1 MTSTTRSA
9 LAGLL
14 LLTLTACGPTGGKH
28 AAPAAQAARPTAAAS
43 ASASAGTTPSAST
56 PASAS
61 ASASATATAP
71 STVATTTAADRASTG
86 SPSPSASTSETTVP
100 STPST
105 PTPPPVLVPQVFP
118 VSGST
123 VGIGQVVDVVLPASV
138 SDRATAQRR
147 LSVTT
152 EPEVVGAWAWLSNR
166 HVQWRP
172 KEFWPTGTKV
182 TVTVLASDD
191 TPRTTRFR
199 IGRAVTVRADAGTHK
214 ATVTVDGK
222 VFGTYPVSFGSP
234 EWPTRHGTMVVLAK
248 AQNFRFQSENFNG
261 DTGGETWDLV
271 SPYAIRLTWSGT
283 FLHAAPWNKHVG
295 TADTSHGCVHF
306 NTADI
311 GKFYG
316 LIKPGDVVTISGTRG
331 RPQGLT
337 NGYGAWNLSWAQ
349 WQAMGVKG

>member
-1 MTSTTRSA
+1 MTSTTRGA

-14 LLTLTACGPTGGKH
+14 LLTLAACGPVGAKS
-28 AAPAAQAARPTAAAS
+28 AAPAAE
-43 ASASAGTTPSAST
+43 SAGRP
-56 PASAS
+56 
-61 ASASATATAP
+61 SATATATAQTSPRPSTTTPSTTTP

-86 SPSPSASTSETTVP
+86 SPSPSATGSSTGS
-100 STPST
+100 STGVTST
-105 PTPPPVLVPQVFP
+105 PTAPATPTTPPVVAPQVFP

-123 VGIGQVVDVVLPASV
+123 VGIGQVVDVVLPAAV
-138 SDRATAQRR
+138 NDRAAAQRE
-147 LSVTT
+147 LSITT
-152 EPEVVGAWAWLSNR
+152 TPEVVGAWAWLSNR

-172 KEFWPTGTKV
+172 KDFWPSGTKV
-182 TVTVLASDD
+182 TVTVQASDD
-191 TPRTTRFR
+191 TTRTTRFT
-199 IGRAVTVRADAGTHK
+199 IGRAVTVKADAATHK

-222 VFGTYPVSFGSP
+222 VFGTYPVSFGSA

-261 DTGGETWDLV
+261 DPGETWDLV
-271 SPYAIRLTWSGT
+271 SPYAIRVTWSGT

-316 LIKPGDVVTISGTRG
+316 LIKAGDIVTITGTKG

-337 NGYGAWNLSWAQ
+337 NGFGAWNLSWAQ
-349 WQAMGVKG
+349 WQAMGVKA

>member
-1 MTSTTRSA
+1 MTSTTRGA
-9 LAGLL
+9 LVGLL
-14 LLTLTACGPTGGKH
+14 LLTLTACGPAGGKD
-28 AAPAAQAARPTAAAS
+28 AAPAAQAARPTATASAAAS
-43 ASASAGTTPSAST
+43 AG
-56 PASAS
+56 
-61 ASASATATAP
+61 ASASATASSSAPSGTPTAP
-71 STVATTTAADRASTG
+71 STVATTAAADRASTG
-86 SPSPSASTSETTVP
+86 SPSASTSPTSAP
-100 STPST
+100 STPAA

-123 VGIGQVVDVVLPASV
+123 VGVGQVVDVVLPASV
-138 SDRATAQRR
+138 SDRTMAQRR

-152 EPEVVGAWAWLSNR
+152 TPEVVGSWAWLSNR

-172 KEFWPTGTKV
+172 KDFWPSGTKV

-191 TPRTTRFR
+191 TPRTTRFS
-199 IGRAVTVRADAGTHK
+199 IGRAVTVTADAGTHK

-234 EWPTRHGTMVVLAK
+234 DWPTRHGTMVVLAK

-316 LIKPGDVVTISGTRG
+316 LIKAGDVVTITGTKG

-337 NGYGAWNLSWAQ
+337 NGFGAWNLSWAQ
-349 WQAMGVKG
+349 WQAMGVKA

>member
-14 LLTLTACGPTGGKH
+14 LLTLTACGPTAGKA
-28 AAPAAQAARPTAAAS
+28 AAPAAQAARPTATAAAS
-43 ASASAGTTPSAST
+43 ASTSATAT
-56 PASAS
+56 
-61 ASASATATAP
+61 ASASATAP
-71 STVATTTAADRASTG
+71 STAATTTAADRASTG
-86 SPSPSASTSETTVP
+86 SPSASGTPASVPTTP
-100 STPST
+100 AT

-123 VGIGQVVDVVLPASV
+123 VGVGQVVDVVLPAAV
-138 SDRATAQRR
+138 SDRVTAQRR

-152 EPEVVGAWAWLSNR
+152 EPEVLGAWAWLSNR

-172 KEFWPTGTKV
+172 KDFWPSGTKV

-191 TPRTTRFR
+191 TPRTTRFS
-199 IGRAVTVRADAGTHK
+199 IGRAVTVKADAGTHR

-222 VFGTYPVSFGSP
+222 VFGTYPVSFGSA

-316 LIKPGDVVTISGTRG
+316 LIKAGDVVTISGTQG